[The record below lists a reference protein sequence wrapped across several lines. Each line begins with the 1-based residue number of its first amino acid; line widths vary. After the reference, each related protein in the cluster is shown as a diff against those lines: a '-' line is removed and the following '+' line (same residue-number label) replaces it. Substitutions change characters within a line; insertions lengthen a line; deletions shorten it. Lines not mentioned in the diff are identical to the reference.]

1 MAERSVK
8 PKTTDSAA
16 EQAMFLQKL
25 SDELSCSVCLEEYR
39 KPRVLPCLHVF
50 CESCLEKLV
59 GTRRDK
65 MTAPCPNCRKPAP
78 LPKGGVSSLP
88 SAFYIQHLF
97 EVREAL
103 EKVRNPKKAQC
114 DKCGEGEVQGFCR
127 DCGLFICQH
136 CVDTHRKWKELQS
149 HEISSLNDVQET
161 ASKLVTPIKVTT
173 MCHKHTTESIKIYCE
188 TCDELIC
195 RDCTVKTHK
204 DHSYDLITDTFPKHR
219 DAILA
224 CLHPIKT
231 ELSSIAETIAELK
244 GRSSRLDA
252 GGIEAKGKVDTEVD
266 KLHAVL
272 EACRRDWHAEI
283 DSKVC
288 EGKKELAAEID
299 KHEFRQAQL
308 SSCVEFVEGSLQ
320 SGTQEEVL
328 SMKKQV
334 EQRTQQIAGEFKPQ
348 HLQLGPEKLLHVICT
363 DLTPQCQ
370 TLAKVKFEH
379 VQFIGAHVKTISG
392 IKEPRH
398 IAFAT
403 TGEMVVSQKCENS
416 MKIFNSSYGLLRT
429 FGKTGPEESKLDMPL
444 GVAISADNTV
454 FVASCHCVKKFTLEG
469 QFIASVGSKGS
480 GPLQF
485 NVPWAIAYNG
495 TNNRLY
501 VCDTYNHRITIL
513 NHDLTFHGSFG
524 SKGHDARYF
533 DWPAGISVDS
543 KGDVLVAE
551 YTNRRVQVFDASGH
565 HLSSIT
571 HTTPGQR
578 LQFPVSVAVGPGDCV
593 YVVEEDRVS
602 VFDENHKY
610 IKSFGKKGKKDGE
623 FNEPYAIA
631 VNDGGC
637 VYVSDTE
644 NNRVQVFK

>member
-1 MAERSVK
+1 MAERSIK
-8 PKTTDSAA
+8 PKTTDGAA
-16 EQAMFLQKL
+16 EQAMQKL
-25 SDELSCSVCLEEYR
+25 SDQLSCSVCLEEYR

-50 CESCLEKLV
+50 CEACLEKLV

-88 SAFYIQHLF
+88 SAFYIQHIF
-97 EVREAL
+97 EAREAL
-103 EKVRNPKKAQC
+103 EKVRNPKKTVC

-161 ASKLVTPIKVTT
+161 ASKMVTPKKVTT
-173 MCHKHTTESIKIYCE
+173 MCHKHTTEPIKIYCE
-188 TCDELIC
+188 TCDELVC

-231 ELSSIAETIAELK
+231 ELAGVNRTIDRLK
-244 GRSSRLDA
+244 GRSSRLDKQ
-252 GGIEAKGKVDTEVD
+252 GIESKGKVDTEVD

-299 KHEFRQAQL
+299 THEFRQAQL

-320 SGTQEEVL
+320 SGTEEEVL

-348 HLQLGPEKLLHVICT
+348 HLQLGPGKLLHVVCT

-370 TLAKVKFEH
+370 TLAKVKFML
-379 VQFIGAHVKTISG
+379 QFEGVHVKTING
-392 IKEPRH
+392 IKRPRH
-398 IAFAT
+398 IAFST
-403 TGEMVVSQKCENS
+403 TGEIVVCEWNTNNVKVFS
-416 MKIFNSSYGLLRT
+416 SSYGLLRT
-429 FGKTGPEESKLDMPL
+429 FGNTGPEESRVNVPL

-469 QFIASVGSKGS
+469 QFIASVGSRGS

-485 NVPWAIAYNG
+485 HTPWAIVYNG

-501 VCDTYNHRITIL
+501 VCDTDNHRITIL

-524 SKGHDARYF
+524 NRGSATGQLNRPTGILLDNKGN
-533 DWPAGISVDS
+533 
-543 KGDVLVAE
+543 VLVAE
-551 YTNRRVQVFDASGH
+551 ECNNRVQVFDASGH
-565 HLSSIT
+565 YLSSIT
-571 HTTPGQR
+571 HTTPGER
-578 LQFPVSVAVGPGDCV
+578 LQRPISVAVGPDDWV
-593 YVVEEDRVS
+593 YVVEYSLNRVS

-610 IKSFGKKGKKDGE
+610 IRSFGKQGGKDGE
-623 FNEPYAIA
+623 FNSPLAIA
-631 VNDGGC
+631 VNDDGC
-637 VYVSDTE
+637 VYVSDTD

>member
-1 MAERSVK
+1 M
-8 PKTTDSAA
+8 
-16 EQAMFLQKL
+16 
-25 SDELSCSVCLEEYR
+25 CL
-39 KPRVLPCLHVF
+39 
-50 CESCLEKLV
+50 
-59 GTRRDK
+59 
-65 MTAPCPNCRKPAP
+65 
-78 LPKGGVSSLP
+78 
-88 SAFYIQHLF
+88 
-97 EVREAL
+97 
-103 EKVRNPKKAQC
+103 
-114 DKCGEGEVQGFCR
+114 
-127 DCGLFICQH
+127 
-136 CVDTHRKWKELQS
+136 
-149 HEISSLNDVQET
+149 
-161 ASKLVTPIKVTT
+161 
-173 MCHKHTTESIKIYCE
+173 KHTTEPIKIYCE

-231 ELSSIAETIAELK
+231 ELSSVADTITELNRRSK
-244 GRSSRLDA
+244 GLDA
-252 GGIEAKGKVDTEVD
+252 QGIESKGKVDTEVD

-272 EACRRDWHAEI
+272 EACRRNWHAEI

-288 EGKKELAAEID
+288 EGKKELAAGID

-370 TLAKVKFEH
+370 TLAKVKFER
-379 VQFIGAHVKTISG
+379 VQFKGVHVKTISG
-392 IKEPRH
+392 IGRPRH

-403 TGEMVVSQKCENS
+403 TGEMVVCESGANS
-416 MKIFNSSYGLLRT
+416 MKVFNSSHGLLRT
-429 FGKTGPEESKLDMPL
+429 FGPEESRVNVPL

-454 FVASCHCVKKFTLEG
+454 FVASCHCVRKFTLEG
-469 QFIASVGSKGS
+469 QFVASVGSRGS

-485 NVPWAIAYNG
+485 NVPFAIAYNG

-501 VCDTYNHRITIL
+501 VCDTNNHRITIL

-524 SKGHDARYF
+524 SEGHDAGYF
-533 DWPAGISVDS
+533 NCPDGLSVDS
-543 KGDVLVAE
+543 KGNVLVAD
-551 YTNRRVQVFDASGH
+551 YLNNRVQVFNASGH

-571 HTTPGQR
+571 HTTPGEKLQR
-578 LQFPVSVAVGPGDCV
+578 PISVAVGPDDWV
-593 YVVEEDRVS
+593 YVVEQSLNRVS
-602 VFDENHKY
+602 VFDKNHKY
-610 IKSFGKKGKKDGE
+610 IKSFGKRGNKVGE
-623 FNEPYAIA
+623 FDDPYAIA
-631 VNDGGC
+631 VNDDGC
-637 VYVSDTE
+637 VYVSDTG
-644 NNRVQVFK
+644 NSRVQVFK